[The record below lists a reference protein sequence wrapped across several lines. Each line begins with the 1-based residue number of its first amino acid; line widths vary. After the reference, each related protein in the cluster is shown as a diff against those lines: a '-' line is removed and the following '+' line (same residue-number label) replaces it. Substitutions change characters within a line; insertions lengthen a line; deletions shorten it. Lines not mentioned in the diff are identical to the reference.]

1 MRGGERGYGD
11 VEGAGV
17 AGEGEMGT
25 LGELLLGVV
34 ERVMSRAVDRVISRV
49 VDRAMSRAVDR
60 VMSRAASVL
69 PTLAAKTGCDS
80 SLRIEGLAGASVV
93 RLSMD
98 SWKDCMASG

>member
-17 AGEGEMGT
+17 VGEGEMGT
-25 LGELLLGVV
+25 LGESLLGVV
-34 ERVMSRAVDRVISRV
+34 ERVMSRAVDRVISRA
-49 VDRAMSRAVDR
+49 VDRA
-60 VMSRAASVL
+60 MSRAASVL

>member
-34 ERVMSRAVDRVISRV
+34 ERVMSRAVDRVISR
-49 VDRAMSRAVDR
+49 AVDR

-69 PTLAAKTGCDS
+69 PTLVAKTGCDS

>member
-11 VEGAGV
+11 VEGGV

-25 LGELLLGVV
+25 LGESLRG
-34 ERVMSRAVDRVISRV
+34 AVDRE
-49 VDRAMSRAVDR
+49 MSRAVDR
-60 VMSRAASVL
+60 VMSRATSVL

-80 SLRIEGLAGASVV
+80 SLRIEGLAGVSVV

>member
-17 AGEGEMGT
+17 VGEGEMGT
-25 LGELLLGVV
+25 LGESLLGVV
-34 ERVMSRAVDRVISRV
+34 DRV
-49 VDRAMSRAVDR
+49 MSRAVDR

>member
-11 VEGAGV
+11 VEGVGV

-34 ERVMSRAVDRVISRV
+34 ERVMSRAVDRV
-49 VDRAMSRAVDR
+49 MSRAVL
-60 VMSRAASVL
+60 VL
-69 PTLAAKTGCDS
+69 PTLVAKTGCDS

>member
-34 ERVMSRAVDRVISRV
+34 E
-49 VDRAMSRAVDR
+49 R